1 MRGKSRFCALQAMHA
16 SVFCL
21 VRSAST
27 HAACPRHLDVSTS
40 TAQLLVWLL
49 GMMGSALEGSCGEA
63 QEA

>member
-1 MRGKSRFCALQAMHA
+1 MLQSFVYCAQHLPMQ
-16 SVFCL
+16 L
-21 VRSAST
+21 G
-27 HAACPRHLDVSTS
+27 PRHLDVSTR